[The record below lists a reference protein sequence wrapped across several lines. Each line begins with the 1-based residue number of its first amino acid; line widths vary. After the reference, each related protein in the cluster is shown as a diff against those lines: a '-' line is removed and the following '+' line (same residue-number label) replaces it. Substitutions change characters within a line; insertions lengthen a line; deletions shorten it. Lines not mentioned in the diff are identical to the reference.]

1 MEDAP
6 QPKEQG
12 TLRAA
17 WRTARPKLRAA
28 WTRLRGGEL
37 TPQRAALSVAIG
49 LAIGVLPLYGV
60 HWLLVVGVC
69 MPLRLDVPV
78 AYLAANV
85 SIPVLAPF
93 LLLAEVQLGALA
105 LSGSFLP
112 LGAEAVWHRGPGEWA
127 RELVVGTAIFSPLLA
142 VTGGLLTFAL
152 VWAVRRAR
160 GTAGGA
166 DAA

>member
-1 MEDAP
+1 M
-6 QPKEQG
+6 
-12 TLRAA
+12 TLGEA
-17 WRTARPKLRAA
+17 WRSARPKLRAA
-28 WTRLRGGEL
+28 WARLRGGEL
-37 TPQRAALSVAIG
+37 TPRRAALSVAAG

-105 LSGSFLP
+105 LTGSFLP

-127 RELVVGTAIFSPLLA
+127 RELVVGTAIFAPLLA
-142 VTGGLLTFAL
+142 LVGGGLTFGL

-160 GTAGGA
+160 GLGSRA